1 MSAVSET
8 IMAMAL
14 AFKKRLELG
23 NDAQARVAEYVAEF
37 GWSTDGIGSI
47 GNESV
52 PASYAKN
59 KAGELEHYTA
69 PDLTIDKRNWPF
81 SITLEVKNKTL
92 YRDRYWIDA
101 ERLEYT
107 TKWARMKDRFVL
119 WVIEDE
125 SKGRSLFCAS
135 NHKLNTTEYRE
146 YNPYSKNIQKTKT
159 VPTWMFDAAVFVPL
173 EEALTA
179 QLDNFYT
186 TRSLYLPDQTGEV
199 RQI

>member
-14 AFKKRLELG
+14 AFKKRLKLG
-23 NDAQARVAEYVAEF
+23 HDAQARVAEYVAEY
-37 GWSTDGIGSI
+37 GWTTDGIGSI

-59 KAGELEHYTA
+59 KAGELELYTA
-69 PDLTIDKRNWPF
+69 PDLTMDKRNWPF
-81 SITLEVKNKTL
+81 SITLEVKNQRL
-92 YRDRYWIDA
+92 YRGRYWIDA
-101 ERLEYT
+101 HLIVNA

-125 SKGRSLFCAS
+125 SNGRALFCAS
-135 NHKLNTTEYRE
+135 NDKLNSTPHRT
-146 YNPYSKNIQKTKT
+146 YNPYSKNIEKTKI
-159 VPTWMFDAAVFVPL
+159 VPTWMFDASVFIPL

>member
-23 NDAQARVAEYVAEF
+23 NDAQARVAEYVAEY

-47 GNESV
+47 GNERV

-81 SITLEVKNKTL
+81 SITLEVKNKNE
-92 YRDRYWIDA
+92 YRGRYIIDA
-101 ERLEYT
+101 YRLDYI

-135 NHKLNTTEYRE
+135 NDKLNSTPHRQ
-146 YNPYSKNIQKTKT
+146 YNPHTTNIEKTKT
-159 VPTWMFDAAVFVPL
+159 VPSWMFDASVFVPL

-179 QLDNFYT
+179 QLDSFHT

>member
-1 MSAVSET
+1 
-8 IMAMAL
+8 MAL
-14 AFKKRLELG
+14 AFNERLELG
-23 NDAQARVAEYVAEF
+23 NNAQARVAEYVAEY
-37 GWSTDGIGSI
+37 GWTTDGIGSI

-81 SITLEVKNKTL
+81 SITLEVKNKNE
-92 YRDRYWIDA
+92 YRGIYYIDA
-101 ERLEYT
+101 YRLDYI

-125 SKGRSLFCAS
+125 SKGRSLYCAS
-135 NHKLNTTEYRE
+135 NDKLNSTPHRQ
-146 YNPYSKNIQKTKT
+146 YNPHTTNIKKTKT
-159 VPTWMFDAAVFVPL
+159 VPSWMFDASVFVPL
-173 EEALTA
+173 EKALTA

-186 TRSLYLPDQTGEV
+186 TRSLHLPDDTGEV
-199 RQI
+199 RLI

>member
-8 IMAMAL
+8 TMAMPL
-14 AFKKRLELG
+14 EFNQRLERG
-23 NDAQARVAEYVAEF
+23 NNAQARVAEYVAEY
-37 GWSTDGIGSI
+37 GWTTDGIGSI

-81 SITLEVKNKTL
+81 SITLEVKSKNE
-92 YRDRYWIDA
+92 YRGIYYIDA
-101 ERLEYT
+101 YRLDYI

-119 WVIEDE
+119 WGIEDE

-135 NHKLNTTEYRE
+135 NDKLNSTPHRT
-146 YNPYSKNIQKTKT
+146 YNPHTTNIKKTKT
-159 VPTWMFDAAVFVPL
+159 VPSWMFDASVFVPL

-179 QLDNFYT
+179 QLDNFHT
-186 TRSLYLPDQTGEV
+186 TRSLHLPDNTGEV
-199 RQI
+199 RLI